1 MFHALLALLERV
13 LGDCPGSGLSVVS
26 AATHRPNQE
35 KPMFS
40 AEFLM
45 LVSHP
50 LSALSALT
58 MISFI
63 PVIGALLVATIAADR
78 TA

>member
-1 MFHALLALLERV
+1 MFTVEIL
-13 LGDCPGSGLSVVS
+13 
-26 AATHRPNQE
+26 N
-35 KPMFS
+35 
-40 AEFLM
+40 

-58 MISFI
+58 MVSFI

>member
-1 MFHALLALLERV
+1 MFAVE
-13 LGDCPGSGLSVVS
+13 
-26 AATHRPNQE
+26 
-35 KPMFS
+35 
-40 AEFLM
+40 LM
-45 LVSHP
+45 NFVAHP

-58 MISFI
+58 MVSFI

>member
-1 MFHALLALLERV
+1 
-13 LGDCPGSGLSVVS
+13 
-26 AATHRPNQE
+26 
-35 KPMFS
+35 MFS

>member
-1 MFHALLALLERV
+1 MFTVEIANLLA
-13 LGDCPGSGLSVVS
+13 
-26 AATHRPNQE
+26 
-35 KPMFS
+35 
-40 AEFLM
+40 
-45 LVSHP
+45 HP
-50 LSALSALT
+50 FSALSALS